1 MKRFDLELA
10 VGIFFLIGIACL
22 AYLSIKLGRMEVIGH
37 KGYAVYA
44 KFSNVGGLK
53 KGASVE
59 IGGVEV
65 GRVKDI
71 KLDPEDYTAVITFQ
85 LNPEVK
91 LPEDSI
97 AAVKT
102 KGLIGEK
109 YVSITPGASERM
121 IQPGGHIRE
130 TQPPFDL
137 SDAIGRLIYGS
148 PGK

>member
-10 VGIFFLIGIACL
+10 VGIFFLIGILCL
-22 AYLSIKLGRMEVIGH
+22 GYLSIKLGRMEVIGH
-37 KGYAVYA
+37 RGYVVYA

-71 KLDPEDYTAVITFQ
+71 DLDPEDYTAVVTFVI
-85 LNPEVK
+85 NPKVK

-109 YVSITPGASERM
+109 YVSITPGASEKN
-121 IQPGGHIRE
+121 IPPGGRIRE

>member
-10 VGIFFLIGIACL
+10 VGVFFLIGIACL

-37 KGYAVYA
+37 RGYEVYA

-71 KLDPEDYTAVITFQ
+71 KLDPEEYIAVVTFVI
-85 LNPEVK
+85 NPEVK

-109 YVSITPGASERM
+109 YVSITPGASEKM
-121 IQPGGHIRE
+121 IPPGGRIRE

>member
-10 VGIFFLIGIACL
+10 VGVFFLIGIACL
-22 AYLSIKLGRMEVIGH
+22 AYLSIKLGRTEVIGH
-37 KGYAVYA
+37 RGYEVYA
-44 KFSNVGGLK
+44 KFSNIGGLK

-71 KLDPEDYTAVITFQ
+71 KLDPEDYTAVVTFVI
-85 LNPEVK
+85 NPEVK

-109 YVSITPGASERM
+109 YVSITPGASEKM
-121 IQPGGHIRE
+121 IPPGGRIRE

>member
-10 VGIFFLIGIACL
+10 VGVFFLIGIACL
-22 AYLSIKLGRMEVIGH
+22 AYLSIKLGRMEVIGQR
-37 KGYAVYA
+37 GYVVSA

-53 KGASVE
+53 KGAGVE

-71 KLDPEDYTAVITFQ
+71 NLDPEDYTAVVTLL
-85 LNPEVK
+85 LNSGVK
-91 LPEDSI
+91 LSDDSI

-109 YVSITPGASERM
+109 YVSITPGASERV
-121 IQPGGHIRE
+121 IPPGDRIRE

-137 SDAIGRLIYGS
+137 DDVIGRLIYGS

>member
-10 VGIFFLIGIACL
+10 DGVFFLIGIACL

-37 KGYAVYA
+37 RGYVVSA

-71 KLDPEDYTAVITFQ
+71 KLDPEDYTAVVTLL
-85 LNPEVK
+85 LNPGIK
-91 LPEDSI
+91 LPDDSI

-121 IQPGGHIRE
+121 IPPGGRIRE